1 MSTSN
6 IAFPNPT
13 SPLAPVGSRCLCL
26 KFSEKICKQK
36 QRPLT
41 FPDQLSRG
49 IVLSMKEQ
57 QTHSFFCR
65 PIQRLAT
72 FWTFFLLRH
81 LPPSPYLSVFLSF
94 VEYVFFCCR
103 GVVWFSLYLCFSYQ
117 SSYLCLQLHYFLFH
131 SRPLLSTGLP
141 VWAKRRWHGRGDDS
155 QNGYIY
161 LSTISSQVAFLHPKI
176 GNCQNISNELHFFF
190 HVKCGTHMKGGR
202 RVRQG
207 QVCI

>member
-94 VEYVFFCCR
+94 VEYVFFVVEGLCGSRCICALVISLRIFVCNYTTFCFTVDRFCQRACLSGRNAVGTVEVMIRKMVTFICR
-103 GVVWFSLYLCFSYQ
+103 QFRPKSHFYIQKLAIAKIYQ
-117 SSYLCLQLHYFLFH
+117 M
-131 SRPLLSTGLP
+131 
-141 VWAKRRWHGRGDDS
+141 
-155 QNGYIY
+155 
-161 LSTISSQVAFLHPKI
+161 
-176 GNCQNISNELHFFF
+176 NCIFFF
-190 HVKCGTHMKGGR
+190 MSSVGR
-202 RVRQG
+202 
-207 QVCI
+207 I